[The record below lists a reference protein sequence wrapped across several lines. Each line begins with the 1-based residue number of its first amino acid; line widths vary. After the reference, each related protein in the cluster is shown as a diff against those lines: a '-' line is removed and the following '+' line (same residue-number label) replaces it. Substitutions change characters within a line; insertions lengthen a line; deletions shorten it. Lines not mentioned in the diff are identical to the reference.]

1 VMLLR
6 PDVLLGDGAIVPLGY
21 GHHTGTIFEL
31 PDDARPVAGPEPD
44 RV

>member
-1 VMLLR
+1 MLLG
-6 PDVLLGDGAIVPLGY
+6 PDVLLGDGAMAPLGY

-31 PDDARPVAGPEPD
+31 PDDARPLSGPEPD